1 VSTPTHKLILASAG
15 TGKTYQLTNQLLG
28 LLFQEVEP
36 ERILATTF
44 TRKAAGEIVDRA
56 LRRLADAAEDADEL
70 QELSRALGRPDITA
84 CGCRALLS
92 KLVRELDTLQVRTID
107 SFFVH
112 LVRLFALDLELPPSW
127 GIASLGE
134 DEALQ
139 ADAMQD
145 VLEETPRDEAIR
157 LLRDL
162 DSGGVG
168 RRVHPNLLDHATR
181 IRPVFLES
189 AEGAWQRVDPGA
201 RPTDEDLA
209 SALAALSDA
218 DVPTTKQGKPN
229 GHWVRAVKAVAEAF
243 GRRDWKTILGQGL
256 GRTFLTPGR
265 EYRKEAMSE
274 SLAEALAPIVRRAV
288 YEFLATERAR
298 NLATYALMERFEASY
313 SERKRER
320 GAYRFDDLP
329 LALSPRAASEL
340 PIDARELDMWFRL
353 DSRIDHLLLDEFQ
366 DTSPIQ
372 WRILHRI
379 ASEIAADGTG
389 DRTFFCVGDVKQSI
403 YGFRQAEPRLLAE
416 LPRLLPGLE
425 PEQIRESYRS
435 SHVVLDTVNRV
446 FSDVERNAALTH
458 DDVAAYLPGARRWQ
472 VGFQEHLAA
481 RDLPGATFLVEAESP
496 DQDEDGRKVEP
507 LLERAV
513 ERAVLIAGEAPDASV
528 GILMRERKHIAELI
542 HRLRQAGIDASG
554 EGGSALTDSEA
565 VLAFVS
571 LLHLADHPGDSAAA
585 FHVASSRLGEVL
597 DLPKDAGPERR
608 HELAREVRAR
618 LIAEGLGA
626 FCADMGRQIAADDGW
641 STWDKA
647 RFEQLCELAFAF
659 DAKAGLRTSDFVD
672 YIRSERVES
681 PSGARV
687 RVMTIHG
694 AKGLEFDAVILP
706 ELRKRLVGQRT
717 RLLVDRPQPEGLIQ
731 SVYLSPRKET
741 LIADEDLKALYD
753 ETTARMFEDA
763 LCNLYVA
770 MTRAARR
777 LDLIVPWIDSEH
789 EVKIP
794 CAADLVRATL
804 PRNELHAPDAAGV
817 IWSHARSAPGAGWA
831 HGLESDS
838 SQGDEPE
845 SAVTALGLA
854 TGDRPRTLPRRS
866 PSAEEGGRLVR
877 AESLFRD
884 QRGAKRGTL
893 IHRWLQD
900 LVWIEEF
907 DLDPARALEIG
918 APLEPDPETRREAVA
933 ALTRALQAQPV
944 RAALSRQACTVPAD
958 AALEVHNEHAF
969 SIVLADEAGE
979 EQLWSGSIDRLV
991 LGRRG
996 DEVVWAEVLDY
1007 KTDILTPDQL
1017 PARVEHYR
1025 PQLESYG
1032 RVVAAQTGLP
1042 ASAIRLRLLFLEL
1055 GRVVRC
1061 GDGVDLMT

>member
-1 VSTPTHKLILASAG
+1 MSAPTHKLILASAG

-28 LLFQEVEP
+28 LLFREVEP

-44 TRKAAGEIVDRA
+44 TRKAAGEIVDRT
-56 LRRLADAAEDADEL
+56 LKRLVEASEDAEKL
-70 QELSRALGRPDITA
+70 RELSHALGRPDLTA
-84 CGCRALLS
+84 DRCLALLS
-92 KLVRELDTLQVRTID
+92 SLVRELNTFQVRTID

-145 VLEETPRDEAIR
+145 VLDEMPHDEAIR

-162 DSGGVG
+162 DSDAVG
-168 RRVHPNLLDHATR
+168 RRVHQNLLDYAAR
-181 IRPVFLES
+181 MRPVFLES

-201 RPTDEDLA
+201 RPADGDLGKTCER
-209 SALAALSDA
+209 LSEA
-218 DVPTTKQGKPN
+218 DVPTTAR
-229 GHWVRAVKAVAEAF
+229 GHPHQTWVKAVSAMVEDA
-243 GRRDWKTILGQGL
+243 GNRDWERILAQGL
-256 GRTFLTPGR
+256 GKAFLTP
-265 EYRKEAMSE
+265 ERKYAGKSMPDA
-274 SLAEALAPIVRRAV
+274 LAEALAPIVHHAV
-288 YEFLATERAR
+288 YGFLAALRAR
-298 NLATYALMERFEASY
+298 NLAAHVLMERFEASY

-372 WRILHRI
+372 WRILHKI

-389 DRTFFCVGDVKQSI
+389 ERTFFCVGDAKQSI

-416 LPRLLPGLE
+416 LPSLLPGLE
-425 PEQIRESYRS
+425 PSEIHESYRS

-446 FSDVERNAALTH
+446 FSDVEHNAALAH
-458 DDVAAYLPGARRWQ
+458 DDVATYLPGARRWQ
-472 VGFQEHLAA
+472 ASFQEHIAA
-481 RDLPGATFLVEAESP
+481 RDLPGATFLVETENP
-496 DQDEDGRKVEP
+496 DEGEEGRNPDP

-513 ERAVLIAGEAPDASV
+513 ERAALIAGEAPHASV

-542 HRLRQAGIDASG
+542 HRLRQAGVDASG

-565 VLAFVS
+565 VLVFVS

-585 FHVASSRLGEVL
+585 FHIASSRLGGVL
-597 DLPKDAGPERR
+597 DLAMDADPERR
-608 HELAREVRAR
+608 HELAREVRSR
-618 LIAEGLGA
+618 LIEEGLGA
-626 FCADMGRQIAADDGW
+626 FCSDMGRQIASDDGW
-641 STWDKA
+641 SSWDKA
-647 RFEQLCELAFAF
+647 RFGQLCELAFAF

-672 YIRSERVES
+672 HVRSERVES

-706 ELRKRLVGQRT
+706 ELHKTFVGQRE
-717 RLLVDRPQPEGLIQ
+717 RLLVDRPRPEGLIQ
-731 SVYLSPRKET
+731 TVSLSPKKET
-741 LIADEDLKALYD
+741 LIADEGLKALYD
-753 ETTARMFEDA
+753 ETTARMFEDE

-777 LDLIVPWIDSEH
+777 LDLVVPWLDPEH
-789 EVKIP
+789 EIKIP
-794 CAADLVRATL
+794 CVADLVRAAM
-804 PRNELHAPDAAGV
+804 PRGELNAPDAAGV

-831 HGLESDS
+831 ERLEPDS
-838 SQGDEPE
+838 GEGGEPE
-845 SAVTALGLA
+845 PAVTRLGLA
-854 TGDRPRTLPRRS
+854 ASDRPRTLPRRT
-866 PSAEEGGRLVR
+866 PSAEEGGGRLVR

-884 QRGAKRGTL
+884 RRGAKRGTL

-900 LVWIEEF
+900 LVWIEDF
-907 DLDPARALEIG
+907 DLDPARALDIG
-918 APLEPDPETRREAVA
+918 TSIEPDPETRREAMD
-933 ALTRALQAQPV
+933 ALTRALQSQPV
-944 RAALSRQACTVPAD
+944 RAALSRESCPAPAD
-958 AALEVHNEHAF
+958 AALDVRNEHAF
-969 SIVLADEAGE
+969 SMVLADEAGE

-996 DEVVWAEVLDY
+996 DDVVWAEVCDY

-1017 PARVEHYR
+1017 PARIEHYR

-1042 ASAIRLRLLFLEL
+1042 ETVIRLRLLFLEL
-1055 GRVVRC
+1055 GRVVE
-1061 GDGVDLMT
+1061 V

>member
-1 VSTPTHKLILASAG
+1 MSAPTHKLILASAG

-28 LLFQEVEP
+28 LLFREVEP

-44 TRKAAGEIVDRA
+44 TRKAAGEIVDRT
-56 LRRLADAAEDADEL
+56 LKRLADAVEDAEKL
-70 QELSRALGRPDITA
+70 RELSHALGRPDITA
-84 CGCRALLS
+84 DRCRALLS
-92 KLVRELDTLQVRTID
+92 SLVRGLDTFQVRTID

-134 DEALQ
+134 DATLQ

-145 VLEETPRDEAIR
+145 VLEEMPHDKAIR

-162 DSGGVG
+162 DSGAVG
-168 RRVHPNLLDHATR
+168 RRVHPNLLDHAAR
-181 IRPVFLES
+181 MRPVFLES

-201 RPTDEDLA
+201 RPADEDLGETYA
-209 SALAALSDA
+209 RLSKA
-218 DVPTTKQGKPN
+218 DVPKTTRGEPHKT
-229 GHWVRAVKAVAEAF
+229 WVKAVNAVVADA
-243 GRRDWKTILGQGL
+243 GNRDWERILSQGL
-256 GRTFLTPGR
+256 GKAFLTPER
-265 EYRKEAMSE
+265 EYAGKPMPDA
-274 SLAEALAPIVRRAV
+274 LAEALAPIVRRAV
-288 YEFLATERAR
+288 YEFLATLRAR
-298 NLATYALMERFEASY
+298 NLATHALMERFEASY

-329 LALSPRAASEL
+329 LALSPRTASEL

-372 WRILHRI
+372 WRILHKI
-379 ASEIAADGTG
+379 ASEIVADGTG
-389 DRTFFCVGDVKQSI
+389 ERTFFCVGDAKQSI

-416 LPRLLPGLE
+416 LPSLLPGLE
-425 PEQIRESYRS
+425 PEQIHESYRS
-435 SHVVLDTVNRV
+435 SHVILDTVNRV
-446 FSDVERNAALTH
+446 FSNVEHNAALAH
-458 DDVAAYLPGARRWQ
+458 DDVAAYLPGARRWRAS
-472 VGFQEHLAA
+472 FQEHVAA
-481 RDLPGATFLVEAESP
+481 RDLPGATFLVEAENP
-496 DQDEDGRKVEP
+496 DEDEDQDGRKANA
-507 LLERAV
+507 LLKRTI

-528 GILMRERKHIAELI
+528 GILMRERKYIAELI
-542 HRLRQAGIDASG
+542 HRLRQAGVDASG

-585 FHVASSRLGEVL
+585 FHVASSRLGGVL

-618 LIAEGLGA
+618 LIGEGLGA
-626 FCADMGRQIAADDGW
+626 FCSEMGRQIAADDSG
-641 STWDKA
+641 SSWDKA

-672 YIRSERVES
+672 HVRSERVES

-706 ELRKRLVGQRT
+706 ELHKRFVGQRP
-717 RLLVDRPQPEGLIQ
+717 RLLVDRPRPEGLIQ
-731 SVYLSPRKET
+731 TVCLSPRKET
-741 LIADEDLKALYD
+741 LVADEDLKAIYD
-753 ETTARMFEDA
+753 DTTARMFEDE

-777 LDLIVPWIDSEH
+777 LDLIVPWLASER

-794 CAADLVRATL
+794 CVADLVRAAM
-804 PRNELHAPDAAGV
+804 PRGELHAPDAAGV
-817 IWSHARSAPGAGWA
+817 IWSHAHSAPGAGWA
-831 HGLESDS
+831 ERLETDS
-838 SQGDEPE
+838 SEGGEPE
-845 SAVTALGLA
+845 PTVTSLGLA
-854 TGDRPRTLPRRS
+854 ASDRPRTLLRRS

-884 QRGAKRGTL
+884 KRTAKRGTL

-900 LVWIEEF
+900 LVWIEDF
-907 DLDPARALEIG
+907 DLDEAHALDVG
-918 APLEPDPETRREAVA
+918 ASLEPDPETRREAVA
-933 ALTRALQAQPV
+933 ALTQALQAQPV
-944 RAALSRQACTVPAD
+944 RAALSREACAAPAD
-958 AALEVHNEHAF
+958 ATLEVRNEHAF

-979 EQLWSGSIDRLV
+979 EQLWNGSIDRLV

-1007 KTDILTPDQL
+1007 KTDLLTSDQL

-1032 RVVAAQTGLP
+1032 RVVAAQTELP

-1061 GDGVDLMT
+1061 GDGRAT